1 MKKKISKSVQQRVEE
16 ARKRLQKVQ
25 TQRVG
30 ESGAKMSMVAK
41 PEMRVEWH
49 NLIKEEG
56 LTPEEIATRYN
67 EHPVVVVKT
76 LRKATPKI
84 KGANYKHLPMPI
96 PIEEIKQARYAGT
109 LVDIARKY
117 GVSMTTINARWSKF
131 LMSEDSL
138 PTSDTKQNA
147 SLEASRKQHTRKID
161 KITEEE
167 KVKAVNAYYQ
177 SGRKL
182 NCTTLSTNI
191 LKQILEEQGVPEK
204 NHPAIST
211 RYVVRLMD
219 AFMSINPE
227 TRASYMRDTQ
237 RLFVNFTSDNPLVWK
252 GQVLDLLFTEKID
265 QDQARDFS
273 SAIDLVALH
282 IKMGNETNA
291 DY

>member
-1 MKKKISKSVQQRVEE
+1 
-16 ARKRLQKVQ
+16 
-25 TQRVG
+25 
-30 ESGAKMSMVAK
+30 MSMVAK
-41 PEMRVEWH
+41 PEMRIEWH
-49 NLIKEEG
+49 NLIKDEG

-84 KGANYKHLPMPI
+84 KGANYKHLQMPI

-117 GVSMTTINARWSKF
+117 GVSMTTINVRLNTF
-131 LMSEDSL
+131 L
-138 PTSDTKQNA
+138 TSDMRQDA
-147 SLEASRKQHTRKID
+147 SLEASRKQRTRKID

-167 KVKAVNAYYQ
+167 KVEAVNAYYQ

-182 NCTTLSTNI
+182 NCTTLSANI

-204 NHPAIST
+204 KHPAIST

-219 AFMSINPE
+219 AFMSIKSE

-282 IKMGNETNA
+282 IKMGDETNA